1 MRRRGRLAD
10 DAGDARGARAWYRHY
25 ADEAPRGPY
34 AAEAFG
40 REMLDTERLEGRGA
54 AATAARAYL
63 ERFPE
68 GTYLLQARAILGL
81 P

>member
-1 MRRRGRLAD
+1 MAD
-10 DAGDARGARAWYRHY
+10 DAGDARGARTWYKRY
-25 ADEAPRGPY
+25 GEEAPHGPY

-40 REMLDTERLEGRGA
+40 REMLDVERLDGRA
-54 AATAARAYL
+54 AAAPVARAYL